1 MTEFEYSYKNC
12 HTDFDWE
19 RAAYYIYTEFHWL
32 PQQFLL
38 HYGKDGLHLI
48 EDVTPYDEVY
58 GRRHIDEFFFDKEL
72 RWKKRSMLSWIDN
85 SGLVIEPEHAEV
97 DFNHPIEADGL
108 GWTGYGFPWQS
119 DVDWQYDDGLDN
131 EFTSHG
137 PGPGDKENPGDTPS
151 S

>member
-58 GRRHIDEFFFDKEL
+58 GRRHIDEFFFDKEQ
-72 RWKKRSMLSWIDN
+72 RWKKGRCFR
-85 SGLVIEPEHAEV
+85 GLTIQVLLLNQNMRKLIS
-97 DFNHPIEADGL
+97 II
-108 GWTGYGFPWQS
+108 Q
-119 DVDWQYDDGLDN
+119 
-131 EFTSHG
+131 
-137 PGPGDKENPGDTPS
+137 
-151 S
+151 